1 MGSDYLNFV
10 AEKKNNAE
18 EFISHYQ
25 TEMLSNV
32 SKIRDCIR
40 ILKEH
45 PHETDQIQQIREI
58 GNRISDLAMVYGYE
72 GVEVIGTRIV
82 QAINL
87 KDKNPDEE
95 METLLIKIE
104 DTTKAI
110 EDAMLLIDERR
121 ERELIRELDAKD
133 KAQPPTPEA
142 DSITAPNKTSEET
155 MFDIREDEKLISLLS
170 DADGKATEIN
180 SNNLQNTEDIEEI
193 DLRSILS
200 EEYLE
205 MEFDIPKSSPDKSKD
220 LSSLEDDILE
230 IDFKK
235 SPEDKEEINQ
245 GLLSKIGNF
254 LGLKHKNRISFQE

>member
-10 AEKKNNAE
+10 EEKKSNAE

-25 TEMLSNV
+25 TEMISNIT
-32 SKIRDCIR
+32 KIRDCIR
-40 ILKEH
+40 ILKDR
-45 PHETDQIQQIREI
+45 PHETEQIQQIKET
-58 GNRISDLAMVYGYE
+58 GNHISDLAMVYGYE
-72 GVEVIGTRIV
+72 GVEVIGSRIV

-87 KDKNPDEE
+87 KGENPDEE

-110 EDAMLLIDERR
+110 EDAMLLIDEQK
-121 ERELIRELDAKD
+121 ERELIRELDEKNRS
-133 KAQPPTPEA
+133 QLPTDAGP
-142 DSITAPNKTSEET
+142 ITMPNKTAEEL

-170 DADGKATEIN
+170 DADGQATEIN
-180 SNNLQNTEDIEEI
+180 SSNLHNMEVMEEI
-193 DLRSILS
+193 DINSILS

-205 MEFDIPKSSPDKSKD
+205 MEFDIPKLSPGNGNDP
-220 LSSLEDDILE
+220 SSLEDDILE

-235 SPEDKEEINQ
+235 SSEDKEEINQ
-245 GLLSKIGNF
+245 GILSKIGSF